1 MTPICSCESRICSR
15 KLSSFLPDQGWNYLG
30 TIFAFLL
37 PALHFF
43 CPLTGANQEVWYRS
57 WPPGL
62 YDGSGSEPWTRF
74 RIRSR
79 CRYWLRVVLPALAS
93 NSGIAVRSHL
103 LLALGLAGGERLF
116 VMVTHSSSLSLWFY
130 SLIYTLEVP
139 VCPCGLQRRLINYG
153 CNKDEFLE
161 T

>member
-1 MTPICSCESRICSR
+1 MFVWEQDMFEEAQLFPSRWGPELPGNNFCF
-15 KLSSFLPDQGWNYLG
+15 SSPSSSLFLPFHWCEPRSLISQLATRLVWWFRVWTLN
-30 TIFAFLL
+30 
-37 PALHFF
+37 
-43 CPLTGANQEVWYRS
+43 EVS
-57 WPPGL
+57 
-62 YDGSGSEPWTRF
+62 D
-74 RIRSR
+74 ISR
-79 CRYWLRVVLPALAS
+79 CRYWLRFVLPALAS